1 MNERLIMTIIR
12 SYLRVSRE
20 SQADSGLGVEAQRN
34 AIKTYVEAHYNG
46 SQVVEYSDM
55 GVSGATPLYKREGL
69 STLIDELNAGDIVVA
84 YDNSRF
90 ARDIMVSLSVESE
103 ISRKG
108 AVMIAT
114 TGSNGDSPEDVLMR
128 RILNSFSE
136 FERKKINERTK
147 RALQAKK
154 EQGFI
159 LGNAPYG
166 FKISSDRRSFVKI
179 NNEQQ
184 VIQIVRD
191 LRASGKTWEKV
202 ACNLNSM
209 GYTNRR
215 GNAWN
220 TNRCSRTFKGV
231 SHA

>member
-1 MNERLIMTIIR
+1 MKVIR

-20 SQADSGLGVEAQRN
+20 SQSNSGLGIEAQRS
-34 AIKTYVEAHYNG
+34 AISAYVKAHYAG
-46 SQVVEYSDM
+46 AEVVEYSDM
-55 GVSGATPLYKREGL
+55 GVSGATPLYKRQGL
-69 STLIDELNAGDIVVA
+69 STLIEELNADDVVIA

-90 ARDIMVSLSVESE
+90 ARDIMVSLSVETE
-103 ISRKG
+103 VNRKG
-108 AVMIAT
+108 AVLIAT

-147 RALQAKK
+147 RALAEKK
-154 EQGFI
+154 SQGFI

-166 FKISSDRRSFVKI
+166 MKISDDRRSFVEI
-179 NNEQQ
+179 NEEQQ
-184 VIQIVRD
+184 VIKIVKD
-191 LRASGKTWEKV
+191 LRSTGNTWEKV
-202 ACNLNSM
+202 AGNLNSM

-215 GNAWN
+215 GNKWN

-231 SHA
+231 RHA